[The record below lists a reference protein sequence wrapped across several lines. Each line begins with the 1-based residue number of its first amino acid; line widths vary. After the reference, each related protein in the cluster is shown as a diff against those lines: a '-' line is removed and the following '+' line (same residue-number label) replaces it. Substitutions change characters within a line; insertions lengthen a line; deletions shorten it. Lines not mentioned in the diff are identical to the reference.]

1 LDIDYAGVLS
11 AFEEGTSMQ
20 ELVRLLDG
28 TAHWPLEK
36 AAALAKL
43 ALRCVKMEPKERP
56 ALAEVMS
63 ALRALLRD

>member
-1 LDIDYAGVLS
+1 
-11 AFEEGTSMQ
+11 MQ